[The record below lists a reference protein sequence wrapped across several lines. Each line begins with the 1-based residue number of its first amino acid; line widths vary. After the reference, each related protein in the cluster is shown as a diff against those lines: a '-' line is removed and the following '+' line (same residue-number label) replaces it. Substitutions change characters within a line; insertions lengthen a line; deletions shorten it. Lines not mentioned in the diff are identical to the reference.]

1 MENRVYN
8 FNPGPATLPLTV
20 LQQAQSELLNYQ
32 GTGMSILETSH
43 RAKRI

>member
-20 LQQAQSELLNYQ
+20 LQQAKSELLNYQ
-32 GTGMSILETSH
+32 GPGMSIFETSH
-43 RAKRI
+43 RD